1 MSRFHFST
9 NKLRPM
15 ESFSQAGMADITML
29 LLIFFLL
36 TSNFIIQNGLP
47 VNVPKAEA
55 GTPTGS
61 ERYLTVIVT
70 ENNEIY
76 VNQVQVKEEDLV
88 GTLNANKGDLQ
99 KVVIRADEKA
109 KHGVVTAVMS
119 AAAALDLKVAIATEL
134 PEEVTD
140 TGN

>member
-1 MSRFHFST
+1 
-9 NKLRPM
+9 M

-55 GTPTGS
+55 GTPTDS

-88 GTLNANKGDLQ
+88 GTLNANTGDLQ

-119 AAAALDLKVAIATEL
+119 AAAALDLKVAIATEQ

-140 TGN
+140 GGN